1 MIVQQPPHS
10 TYTNS
15 NTMSTTTTTIQ
26 NDDIMTLSYAEIIN
40 ETVPHNPE
48 LQLSIQDLVNP
59 TETAESLLETLSN
72 EQLSIIE
79 QAVNKIKERK
89 LGNAS
94 TKDINNQGNIEMDPF
109 ILLHLSLT
117 KKVPQPPLK
126 LQ

>member
-1 MIVQQPPHS
+1 
-10 TYTNS
+10 
-15 NTMSTTTTTIQ
+15 MSTTTTTIQ

>member
-10 TYTNS
+10 TYS
-15 NTMSTTTTTIQ
+15 NMSTTTTTIQ

-40 ETVPHNPE
+40 DKVPHNPE
-48 LQLSIQDLVNP
+48 LQLSIQDLVSP

-89 LGNAS
+89 LGNAAANGQKS
-94 TKDINNQGNIEMDPF
+94 QGNGPF
-109 ILLHLSLT
+109 HT
-117 KKVPQPPLK
+117 APFP
-126 LQ
+126 